1 MNVRHTDH
9 AETEEPAP
17 TLLVVTTADVLQ
29 ITRERIVTKVG
40 KAAAKSV
47 AGVRNSKSTDSKKHT
62 PKINNEVRNRCN
74 NLTCVRVTIP
84 QFPNCALEELWTNV
98 CFELLMI

>member
-9 AETEEPAP
+9 AKTEEPAP

-40 KAAAKSV
+40 KAASKSV
-47 AGVRNSKSTDSKKHT
+47 AGVRNSIAQIVK
-62 PKINNEVRNRCN
+62 N
-74 NLTCVRVTIP
+74 IP
-84 QFPNCALEELWTNV
+84 RRSIMK
-98 CFELLMI
+98 FEIVAIIWHA